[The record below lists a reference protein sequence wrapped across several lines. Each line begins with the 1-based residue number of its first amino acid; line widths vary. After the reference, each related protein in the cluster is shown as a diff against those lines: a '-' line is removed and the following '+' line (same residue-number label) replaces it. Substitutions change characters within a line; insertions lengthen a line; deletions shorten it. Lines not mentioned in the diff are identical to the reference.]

1 MERVAIIAHLKEG
14 SEQRAAEFVGAGLP
28 CDLADAASF
37 ATASTSLP
45 TRSCSC
51 SRATRSSGTSTS

>member
-14 SEQRAAEFVGAGLP
+14 REQLVAELVGAGLP
-28 CDLADAASF
+28 FDLTDTGIVRHSVYVSA
-37 ATASTSLP
+37 

-51 SRATRSSGTSTS
+51 SRATRSSGSSTS